1 LLRALYQQ
9 PIGLTKLSGKYMAQ
23 MNVPLTGKEKEQ
35 FKSVLKQQGA
45 PKLLDSKDAK
55 IKTNKEKSLP
65 IRGQG

>member
-1 LLRALYQQ
+1 
-9 PIGLTKLSGKYMAQ
+9 MAQ

-35 FKSVLKQQGA
+35 FKSALKQQST
-45 PKLLDSKDAK
+45 PKLFDSKDAK

>member
-1 LLRALYQQ
+1 
-9 PIGLTKLSGKYMAQ
+9 MAQ

-35 FKSVLKQQGA
+35 FKSVLKQQGT
-45 PKLLDSKDAK
+45 PKLFDSKDAK